1 MDVARQVVVLVLIP
15 RTRMFQQV
23 LEYERCVE
31 ASWFMVMPTG
41 IFELMHSIGEGN
53 ASAAI

>member
-1 MDVARQVVVLVLIP
+1 MDVARQLVVLVLIP
-15 RTRMFQQV
+15 KMFPQV

-31 ASWFMVMPTG
+31 TSWFMVMPTG

>member
-1 MDVARQVVVLVLIP
+1 MDVARQLVVLVLIP
-15 RTRMFQQV
+15 RTRMFPQV

-31 ASWFMVMPTG
+31 TSWFMVMPTG